1 MFDKH
6 GFLLYIRTMKNED
19 TAHNAEN
26 NEDANL
32 ANEEQNL
39 TASDDSYAKKLAKQ
53 TIKEFLKSILVGIFP
68 VLVDLIF
75 STLVFYLFYAKNA
88 NITFKQLLF
97 ENDLNIPQSVTAA
110 GTAVGYG
117 VAAVLA
123 YLLSVFFVFDNKKQG
138 RTVKGIIL
146 FILVEGFAYGFN
158 ILLGWL
164 FNMFIPSSFAFILR
178 IAVSYVVVFTMRK
191 FLIFTPSKNKSDK

>member
-1 MFDKH
+1 MD
-6 GFLLYIRTMKNED
+6 NED
-19 TAHNAEN
+19 IAKNSENIDVQNEN
-26 NEDANL
+26 NIQ
-32 ANEEQNL
+32 EQS
-39 TASDDSYAKKLAKQ
+39 APEDSYAKKLAKQ
-53 TIKEFLKSILVGIFP
+53 TIKEFLKSMLVGIFP

-75 STLVFYLFYAKNA
+75 SSLVFYLFYAKNA
-88 NITFKQLLF
+88 NITFYQLLF
-97 ENDLNIPQSVTAA
+97 EKNLNIPQKITAA

-123 YLLSVFFVFDNKKQG
+123 YLLSIFFVFDNKKQG

-146 FILVEGFAYGFN
+146 FIAVEVFAYGFN

-178 IAVSYVVVFTMRK
+178 ICVSYVVVFSLRK
-191 FLIFTPSKNKSDK
+191 FLIFMPAKNKSKEETNKPQ